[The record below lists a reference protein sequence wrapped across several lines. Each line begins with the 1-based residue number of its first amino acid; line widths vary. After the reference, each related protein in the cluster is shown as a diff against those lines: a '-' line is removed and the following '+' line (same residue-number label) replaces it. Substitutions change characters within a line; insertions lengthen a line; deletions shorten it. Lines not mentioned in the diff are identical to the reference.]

1 MMKLNSIKT
10 ALFVIAYLPLLMACG
25 KNDYLDIDASERPA
39 LSAKVKFV
47 NARPSASAVHFW
59 DFTRQVT
66 SAALVRNGSTAYLDT
81 QYGKVQFN
89 LTEGTG
95 TTYKASY
102 LFGGSAN
109 FVQESNTASFSG
121 PNGPIATFY
130 HTLFAVAKLKPST
143 LNPGNTDSLI
153 LVYDDLTAPSA
164 GKAKLRFA
172 NFAVPARA
180 VDLAYA
186 AGTSIFTGVGY
197 GSFGDQVIIPYTN
210 GKSSDNIPGL
220 TWKTLGPFKELNAG
234 TNQNLEIRN
243 TTGGAVV
250 PVTGLTGINLEAGKL
265 YTIFINNPV
274 GDSNLSAT
282 VIVQS
287 L

>member
-1 MMKLNSIKT
+1 MKLNSIKT
-10 ALFVIAYLPLLMACG
+10 AWLVLIYLPLLISCG
-25 KNDYLDIDASERPA
+25 KNDYLDIDASERPP
-39 LSAKVKFV
+39 LSAKIKFV
-47 NARPSASAVHFW
+47 NARSSTGAVHFW

-66 SAALVRNGSTAYLDT
+66 NALVLRNGSTAYLDA

-143 LNPGNTDSLI
+143 LNPGNADSLI
-153 LVYDDLTAPSA
+153 LVYDDLTAPTT

-172 NFAVPARA
+172 NFAVPARV
-180 VDLAYA
+180 VDLAYV
-186 AGTSIFTGVGY
+186 GGSPIFTGVGY
-197 GSFGDQVIIPYTN
+197 GSFGDQLLIPYTN
-210 GKSSDNIPGL
+210 GKSPDHIPGL
-220 TWKTLGPFKELNAG
+220 TWKSLGPFKEVNAG
-234 TNQNLEIRN
+234 ANQDLEIRSS
-243 TTGGAVV
+243 GGATVV
-250 PVTGLTGINLEAGKL
+250 PVAGLTGLNLEAGKI
-265 YTIFINNPV
+265 YTVFINNPV
-274 GDSNLSAT
+274 GDPALSAT

>member
-1 MMKLNSIKT
+1 MKLNSIKT
-10 ALFVIAYLPLLMACG
+10 ALFVVAHLPLLVACG
-25 KNDYLDIDASERPA
+25 KNDYLDIDASDRPA

-47 NARPSASAVHFW
+47 NARPAATAVHFW

-66 SAALVRNGSTAYLDT
+66 STAVVRNGSTAYLDT

-89 LTEGTG
+89 LTEGAG

-109 FVQESNTASFSG
+109 FVQESNSASFSG

-143 LNPGNTDSLI
+143 LNPGNTDSLV
-153 LVYDDLTAPSA
+153 LVYDDLAAPSA
-164 GKAKLRFA
+164 GKVKVRFA
-172 NFAVPARA
+172 NFAVPARS

-186 AGTSIFTGVGY
+186 AGALIFTGVGY
-197 GSFGDQVIIPYTN
+197 GAFGDQTVIPYTG
-210 GKSSDNIPGL
+210 GKSPDNIPGL
-220 TWKTLGPFKELNAG
+220 SWKTLGPFKELNAG
-234 TNQNLEIRN
+234 ANQNLEVRN
-243 TTGGAVV
+243 TTSGVV
-250 PVTGLTGINLEAGKL
+250 IPVAGLTGINLEAGKL
-265 YTIFINNPV
+265 YTVFINNPV